1 MDTKNTINE
10 NSENE
15 IITKENN
22 FSNVYEKII
31 LEKINKQFNV
41 LTPSAPCNNYLV
53 DDELGESLNL
63 LEIES
68 NGLYGK
74 HFSVVPDSIKEE
86 FEIGEEVIYSYEDC
100 EDIAII
106 KEIGILSRIKRKCQS
121 IPVEEFSKI
130 VRKVTE
136 DDLVKKASNI
146 EDVNK
151 ARPIFLELNTKYDLN
166 MKLVDIHYQFDRKK
180 LFFFYTAD
188 GRVDFRELA
197 KSLAAKFKT
206 RIELRQIGVRDE
218 TKKMGGLGTCGREFC
233 CSTFLTNF
241 KRITTQ
247 LANEQN
253 LTTNLS
259 KLSGPCGKLKCCLSY
274 EVDKVDLEKIAETR
288 LDAIVDTEQ

>member
-1 MDTKNTINE
+1 MDTNNKLIE

-15 IITKENN
+15 NMNKENN
-22 FSNVYEKII
+22 FSSVYEKII
-31 LEKINKQFNV
+31 LEKINKQFKV
-41 LTPSAPCNNYLV
+41 LTETTPCNNYIV
-53 DDELGESLNL
+53 DDELGESISL

-68 NGLYGK
+68 RGLYGK
-74 HFSVVPDSIKEE
+74 HFSVVPENINEE
-86 FEIGEEVIYSYEDC
+86 FNIGDEVVYSYEDC
-100 EDIAII
+100 EDIAIV
-106 KEIGILSRIKRKCQS
+106 KEVGTLSRIKRKCQS

-130 VRKVTE
+130 VRKTNQ
-136 DDLVKKASNI
+136 DDLAKKTINT

-151 ARPIFLELNTKYDLN
+151 ARPIFLELNTKYELN

-218 TKKMGGLGTCGREFC
+218 TKKMGGIGTCGREFC

>member
-1 MDTKNTINE
+1 MLTENTDNNNMINKD
-10 NSENE
+10 NYSD
-15 IITKENN
+15 
-22 FSNVYEKII
+22 VYEKII
-31 LEKINKQFNV
+31 LDKINKQFNV
-41 LTPSAPCNNYLV
+41 LDTQPFTCNNFIV
-53 DDELGESLNL
+53 DDDLGESLNL
-63 LEIES
+63 LEIQS

-74 HFSVVPDSIKEE
+74 HFSVLPENLSEE
-86 FEIGEEVIYSYEDC
+86 FNIGDEVIYAYEDC
-100 EDIAII
+100 EDIAVV
-106 KEIGILSRIKRKCQS
+106 KEIGTLSRIKRKCQA
-121 IPVEEFSKI
+121 IPIEEFSTI
-130 VRKVTE
+130 VRKASE
-136 DDLVKKASNI
+136 ADLQKKMNNF

-151 ARPIFLELNTKYDLN
+151 ARPIFLELNAKYELN

-197 KSLAAKFKT
+197 KALAAKFKT

-288 LDAIVDTEQ
+288 LDAIIDSEQ